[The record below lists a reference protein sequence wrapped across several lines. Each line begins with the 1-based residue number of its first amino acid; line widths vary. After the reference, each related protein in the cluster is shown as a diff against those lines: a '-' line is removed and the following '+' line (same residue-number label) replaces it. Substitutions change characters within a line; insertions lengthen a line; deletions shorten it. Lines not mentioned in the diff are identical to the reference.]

1 MDAKKVQNVFV
12 AFLYVLTE
20 DSKEIHCFKSHAFF
34 LFNYLQVPCIWLQTR
49 HYILLSCTYPVLLQ
63 AGFHPFTSLYGFGG
77 TAQDL
82 SLIFN
87 NIIFFGRHKLAKLDM
102 WYLITYWPLSIILM
116 PPVSSSA
123 AGRVQTTL
131 LPGVQ
136 YPFKSNLSAFNLEKG
151 GGTLMCFVL
160 FLLKCKLIMP
170 CQAKGIF

>member
-1 MDAKKVQNVFV
+1 MQTRCGM
-12 AFLYVLTE
+12 FLLPLLMSLREIQRRFMVL
-20 DSKEIHCFKSHAFF
+20 KAMQFF
-34 LFNYLQVPCIWLQTR
+34 LFNYSQVPCMWRQTR

-77 TAQDL
+77 TAWDL

-136 YPFKSNLSAFNLEKG
+136 YPFKSNLSAFNLDRG
-151 GGTLMCFVL
+151 GEALVPVVL

-170 CQAKGIF
+170 CQAKGVF